1 MQEISFVTLAIT
13 VLRDLLHLT
22 QKMMSWEI
30 SVSLAI
36 IAHKVLQLRLNANL
50 EHMRQDMALMN
61 AKSALKAIIAKT

>member
-13 VLRDLLHLT
+13 VLQDLLQLT

-30 SVSLAI
+30 NVSQAI
-36 IAHKVLQLRLNANL
+36 IAHKVLQLRRNANL

-61 AKSALKAIIAKT
+61 AKSVLKAIIAKT